1 MSTTTRKILLATGLA
16 LSILIAGCASSLKP
30 SGGSYSENKPASDQ
44 AKLILYR
51 TGGAMLK
58 METPIVLVD
67 GKEIGTLPDGGFLE
81 IDTAPGVHAFE
92 IRKYGEAAWR
102 FKPHNFKVSMQG
114 GTTQFIELDITSLS
128 GGWIL
133 PLPFVTM
140 TRTESKF
147 ELKNRSASEAAEA
160 LSKLKKALPSDR

>member
-1 MSTTTRKILLATGLA
+1 LSITIRKISLATGLA
-16 LSILIAGCASSLKP
+16 LSILSVGCASFVKP

-81 IDTAPGVHAFE
+81 IDTTPGVHAFE
-92 IRKYGEAAWR
+92 IRKYGEEAWR
-102 FKPHNFKVSMQG
+102 FKPYNFKVSMQG

-140 TRTESKF
+140 TKAESKF
-147 ELKNRSASEAAEA
+147 ELKKRSASEAAEA

>member
-1 MSTTTRKILLATGLA
+1 MRRKLILLTAMAVLV
-16 LSILIAGCASSLKP
+16 AGCANTVKP

-51 TGGAMLK
+51 TGGTLLK
-58 METPIVLVD
+58 METPLVLLD
-67 GKEIGTLPDGGFLE
+67 GKEIGTLPDGAFLE
-81 IDTAPGVHAFE
+81 IETSPGVHTFE
-92 IRKYGEAAWR
+92 IRKYEEKAWR
-102 FKPHNFKVSMQG
+102 FKPYSFKNSMQG

-140 TRTESKF
+140 SKTESKF
-147 ELKNRSASEAAEA
+147 ELKKRTYAEAAES
-160 LSKLKKALPSDR
+160 LTKLRKTLPTDR

>member
-1 MSTTTRKILLATGLA
+1 LSNTTKKILLATGLA
-16 LSILIAGCASSLKP
+16 LSILIAGCSTVKP

-51 TGGAMLK
+51 TGGTLLK
-58 METPIVLVD
+58 IETPIVLLD

-81 IDTAPGVHAFE
+81 IDTAPGVRAFE
-92 IRKYGEAAWR
+92 IRKYGEKAWR
-102 FKPHNFKVSMQG
+102 FNPYNFKVSMQG

-140 TRTESKF
+140 TKTESKF
-147 ELKNRSASEAAEA
+147 ELKKRSPSEAAEA
-160 LSKLKKALPSDR
+160 LAKLQKTLPSDR